1 MRRCVSSYI
10 ELDRTE
16 TAMNR
21 SVGMGVG
28 GTFGR
33 IGTIATNVFREVIRD
48 RVLYLVGFYAVAM
61 ILAYRLLPEIAAA
74 TEKKIL
80 LDLGLATMSV
90 LGLMIAIFVGT
101 SLINKEIEKRTVFV
115 LIAKPVSRVEF
126 IIGKHWGLSGVL
138 AVLVTAMTA
147 INMAILQV
155 ANVPFSL
162 RDLLISSS
170 FLFLQLSLITAI
182 ALSFGV
188 CTSSLLATLFTFGV
202 FLMGQ
207 FSQDIVKFGK
217 LAKNPSIEAAT
228 QGLYLV
234 LPDLSRLDLKN
245 QAVYNLIPSPD
256 VLIVNAGY
264 AVLYI
269 VFVLAIASLLFSAR
283 EF

>member
-1 MRRCVSSYI
+1 
-10 ELDRTE
+10 
-16 TAMNR
+16 MNR
-21 SVGMGVG
+21 SAIMGVG
-28 GTFGR
+28 STAGR

-48 RVLYLVGFYAVAM
+48 RVLYLVGFYALAM
-61 ILAYRLLPEIAAA
+61 MLAYRLLPEIAAT

-80 LDLGLATMSV
+80 LDLGLAAMSV
-90 LGLMIAIFVGT
+90 LGLIIAIFVGT
-101 SLINKEIEKRTVFV
+101 NLVNKEIEKRTVFV

-147 INMAILQV
+147 INLAVLYL
-155 ANVPFSL
+155 AKVPFSL

-188 CTSSLLATLFTFGV
+188 CTSSLLATLFTFGI

-245 QAVYNLIPSPD
+245 QAVYNLIPTPD
-256 VLIVNAGY
+256 VLIANAGY

>member
-1 MRRCVSSYI
+1 MTVYTWVEAR
-10 ELDRTE
+10 
-16 TAMNR
+16 AMSR
-21 SVGMGVG
+21 SAVMSAG
-28 GTFGR
+28 GIFGR

-48 RVLYLVGFYAVAM
+48 RILYLIGFYALAM
-61 ILAYRLLPEIAAA
+61 MLAYRLLPEVAAA
-74 TEKKIL
+74 NEKKIL
-80 LDLGLATMSV
+80 LDLGLAAMTV
-90 LGLMIAIFVGT
+90 LGVITAIFVGT
-101 SLINKEIEKRTVFV
+101 TLVNKEIEKRTVFV
-115 LIAKPVSRVEF
+115 LIAKPVSRTEF

-147 INMAILQV
+147 IDGAILTV
-155 ANVPFSL
+155 AKVSFSL
-162 RDLLISSS
+162 PDLLISSS

-182 ALSFGV
+182 ALGFGV
-188 CTSSLLATLFTFGV
+188 FTSSLLATLLTFGV

-217 LAKNPSIEAAT
+217 LTKNPSIEAAT

-245 QAVYNLIPSPD
+245 QAVYHLIPNSD
-256 VLIVNAGY
+256 VLIGNAAY

-269 VFVLAIASLLFSAR
+269 VFVLAIGSLLFSAR

>member
-1 MRRCVSSYI
+1 MS
-10 ELDRTE
+10 
-16 TAMNR
+16 R
-21 SVGMGVG
+21 SAVMSAG
-28 GTFGR
+28 GIFGR

-48 RVLYLVGFYAVAM
+48 RILYLIGFYALAM
-61 ILAYRLLPEIAAA
+61 MLAYRLLPEVAAA
-74 TEKKIL
+74 NEKKIL
-80 LDLGLATMSV
+80 LDLGLAAMTV
-90 LGLMIAIFVGT
+90 LGVITAIFVGT
-101 SLINKEIEKRTVFV
+101 TLVNKEIEKRTVFV
-115 LIAKPVSRVEF
+115 LIAKPVSRTEF

-147 INMAILQV
+147 IDGAILTV
-155 ANVPFSL
+155 AKVSFSL
-162 RDLLISSS
+162 PDLLISSS

-182 ALSFGV
+182 ALGFGV
-188 CTSSLLATLFTFGV
+188 FTSSLLATLLTFGV

-217 LAKNPSIEAAT
+217 LTKNPSIEAAT

-245 QAVYNLIPSPD
+245 QAVYHLIPNSD
-256 VLIVNAGY
+256 VLIGNAAY

-269 VFVLAIASLLFSAR
+269 VFVLAIGSLLFSAR